1 MATDPFF
8 KLIDRVDS
16 TNNYA
21 MEQAHAGLATHGM
34 AWFAHEQTAGKGQ
47 REKTWEAAPGK
58 NIALS
63 VVLEPGQLK
72 VAGQFYLSAAM
83 ALACFEFFS
92 GYAGTA
98 TKIKWPNDIYWRDRK
113 AGGILIENVFL
124 GTMWKYAV
132 VGIGININQVRFD
145 SNLKNPVSLK
155 QITGKEFDPLALA
168 KELYAVLMKRAEM
181 LDSTN
186 FKKTIQEYNQHLY
199 RVNEKV
205 RLKKENMVFETMV
218 NGVNNKGQLIT
229 KDTIERYFNF
239 GEVEWLGESSMVNGE

>member
-1 MATDPFF
+1 MPEAPLFMV
-8 KLIDRVDS
+8 LDRVDS

-21 MEQAHAGLATHGM
+21 MGQVHAGLASHGM

-47 REKTWEAAPGK
+47 REKTWEAVPGK

-72 VAGQFYLSAAM
+72 VQEQFYLSAAM
-83 ALACFEFFS
+83 ALASFDFFS
-92 GYAGTA
+92 GYAGVA

-113 AGGILIENVFL
+113 AGGILIENLFH
-124 GTMWKYAV
+124 GASWKYAV
-132 VGIGININQVRFD
+132 VGIGININQVRFGK
-145 SNLKNPVSLK
+145 NLKNPVSLK
-155 QITGKEFDPLALA
+155 QITGKEFDPPALA
-168 KELYAVLMKRAEM
+168 KELYTVLMKRAEM

-186 FKKTIQEYNQHLY
+186 FEKTIQEYNQHLY

-205 RLKKENMVFETMV
+205 KLKKENMVFETMV

-229 KDTIERYFNF
+229 GDTIERKFDF
-239 GEVEWLGESSMVNGE
+239 GAIEWLF